1 MGEDVTL
8 KQEIFCQSWVD
19 TVGNGTQ
26 SALIAFDIDGK
37 ELLEQEEPVEPSD
50 KELKLAWQ
58 EELKQLRLKKKR
70 VLGVAGSMATEYL
83 RKPDVIKRIDV
94 ILEERGFNDD
104 AVKREHFK
112 LLTQAKDEVRMRAV
126 DSYYKLKGKIT
137 DKIDH
142 TTSGEKITGFNYI
155 LPGETNGN
163 TEDNNAND
171 KTIT

>member
-26 SALIAFDIDGK
+26 SALIAFDIENK
-37 ELLEQEEPVEPSD
+37 ELLDIPEKERTDEQRI
-50 KELKLAWQ
+50 LANSAY
-58 EELKQLRLKKKR
+58 KTAS
-70 VLGVAGSMATEYL
+70 VMSNEYL
-83 RKPDVIKRIDV
+83 RKPSVIKRIDD
-94 ILEERGFNDD
+94 ILEERGFVDSI
-104 AVKREHFK
+104 VKQEHFK
-112 LLTQAKDEVRMRAV
+112 LIKGADENTKMRAI

-142 TTSGEKITGFNYI
+142 TTNGEKIAGFNYI

-163 TEDNNAND
+163 TEDNNTELD
-171 KTIT
+171 VTK

>member
-1 MGEDVTL
+1 M
-8 KQEIFCQSWVD
+8 
-19 TVGNGTQ
+19 
-26 SALIAFDIDGK
+26 
-37 ELLEQEEPVEPSD
+37 
-50 KELKLAWQ
+50 
-58 EELKQLRLKKKR
+58 
-70 VLGVAGSMATEYL
+70 
-83 RKPDVIKRIDV
+83 
-94 ILEERGFNDD
+94 EERGFNDD

>member
-37 ELLEQEEPVEPSD
+37 DIFEIEEPLKPTNKELLQEWEEEI
-50 KELKLAWQ
+50 KQLKL
-58 EELKQLRLKKKR
+58 KKNR
-70 VLGVAGSMATEYL
+70 VYSVAASMATEYL
-83 RKPDVIKRIDV
+83 RKPEVIKRIDA

-112 LLTQAKDEVRMRAV
+112 LLTQAKDEVRMRAI

-142 TTSGEKITGFNYI
+142 TTNGEKITGFNYI
-155 LPGETNGN
+155 LPNGN
-163 TEDNNAND
+163 TEDNNTND
-171 KTIT
+171 KAIT